1 MLAAANNRLLLL
13 DQQSWRNSSGSPCS
27 GGHVCECH
35 VLTGGPVSRQ
45 CRGLTPPFLP
55 GRRGVSEGEAS
66 QAFFLYVCVYVCVAA
81 AHSVLFDS
89 AGLIRHPAPW
99 QRQGLNSSVKS
110 LSTQTHACSPQRRRE
125 RIERS
130 RRREYLCCLRYN
142 AWGSLQSLCPCFSR
156 ACLPNSFQP
165 GLAERKAEGGKKL
178 EAE

>member
-1 MLAAANNRLLLL
+1 M
-13 DQQSWRNSSGSPCS
+13 
-27 GGHVCECH
+27 
-35 VLTGGPVSRQ
+35 
-45 CRGLTPPFLP
+45 
-55 GRRGVSEGEAS
+55 
-66 QAFFLYVCVYVCVAA
+66 CVYVCVAA

-130 RRREYLCCLRYN
+130 RRRGYLCCLRYN

-165 GLAERKAEGGKKL
+165 GLAERKAEGGKKARGRIVKSVTEL
-178 EAE
+178 LTGNAGRFWPLVVTAGWTSTDKTREEEE